1 MDRNFPYM
9 YNLII
14 FISKTEVVVNE
25 IEKLYYQYFSKYH
38 AAIHFKARQYHIF
51 IYYLLIIQ
59 GRNPI
64 ISELTEC
71 YTRECVY
78 ISSIYRPA

>member
-38 AAIHFKARQYHIF
+38 AAIHFKASQYHIF

-64 ISELTEC
+64 ISKLTEC
-71 YTRECVY
+71 YTRECIY
-78 ISSIYRPA
+78 ISSIYRPV